1 MICKPEVA
9 ARAFVWQH
17 GVMLEPPEPSPLKR
31 LLFVQPNSEIGGSD
45 IALLR
50 TIEALRPEGLDVS
63 VVLPGPG
70 PLVARLESAGAR
82 VHFVPM
88 RQLRTLPS
96 IPYQLRYLLGIAPSV
111 SAIAAIIRREC
122 PQIVHTNSLYCLYGA
137 LAARSAGRPHVWHIR
152 ELAPNVPL
160 LTKLYAAMV
169 KKLSAH
175 VISMTNICAERLFGI
190 MPAHLTIMPDALDRR
205 AWAPN
210 PDRQRLRRELG
221 IPPDVPLIGFV
232 GRLDT
237 WKGCDVF
244 VRAAAKVA
252 KDWPAARFL
261 VCGGPPRGFE
271 AYAQSLELLAKQSGA
286 GDRMM
291 FLGWRYVLDDMPDV
305 MAGLD
310 IFCHTSTRPEPFGL
324 VLLEAMAVGTPSIA
338 ARAGG
343 PIDIV
348 ADGTSGLLTEP
359 GNATALAAAIS
370 RLIGDPALR
379 KQIGDAGTA
388 RLDREFGVPQF
399 RQRLMEVYRRALSEE
414 QRKVSE

>member
-1 MICKPEVA
+1 MP
-9 ARAFVWQH
+9 
-17 GVMLEPPEPSPLKR
+17 EPPETLPLKR
-31 LLFVQPNSEIGGSD
+31 LLFVHPNSEIGGSD

-50 TIEALRPEGLDVS
+50 MIEALKPEGLDVS

-70 PLVARLESAGAR
+70 PLVARFQSAGAR

-96 IPYQLRYLLGIAPSV
+96 ISYQLRYLFGIAPSV

-137 LAARSAGRPHVWHIR
+137 FAARSARRPHVWHIR

-169 KKLSAH
+169 KQLSTH
-175 VISMTNICAERLFGI
+175 VISMTNICAGSLFGTL
-190 MPAHLTIMPDALDRR
+190 PAHLTIMPDALDRR
-205 AWAPN
+205 TWAPN

-221 IPPDVPLIGFV
+221 IAPNVPLIGFV

-244 VRAAAKVA
+244 VKAAAKVA

-261 VCGGPPRGFE
+261 VCGGPPNGFE
-271 AYAQSLELLAKQSGA
+271 AYARSLEELARLSGA

-310 IFCHTSTRPEPFGL
+310 VFCHTSSRPEPFGL
-324 VLLEAMAVGTPSIA
+324 VLLEAMAVGTPVIA

-343 PIDIV
+343 PVDIV
-348 ADGTSGLLTEP
+348 ADSTSGFLTEP
-359 GNATALAAAIS
+359 GNATALAGAMS

-379 KQIGDAGTA
+379 KRIGDAGMA
-388 RLDREFGVPQF
+388 RLECKFSVPQF
-399 RQRLMEVYRRALSEE
+399 RQHLMEVYRRVLSEE
-414 QRKVSE
+414 QWKASE